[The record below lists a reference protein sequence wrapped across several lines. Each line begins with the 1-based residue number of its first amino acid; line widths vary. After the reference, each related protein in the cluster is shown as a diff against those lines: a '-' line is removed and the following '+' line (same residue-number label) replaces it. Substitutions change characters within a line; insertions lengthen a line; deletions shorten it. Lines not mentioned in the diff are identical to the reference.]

1 MTALMVQGVTKR
13 FLGVTALDDVHVDAR
28 PGEVLGLVGPNGA
41 GKTTLV
47 NVITG
52 HFGPDEGAVTLGE
65 QTLTG
70 APIERIARCGVA
82 RTYQHMRLLEG
93 YSVIDNVLAGRH
105 QAFKGRVFQ
114 LWRVRRREE
123 REQRAATREL
133 LDRLGLGDVA
143 DVSVSSLSYGR
154 RRRVEIARALAAQPS
169 VMLLDEPTAGMTP
182 AEAKEIGELI
192 RSTSREGLAVVLI
205 EHNVALV
212 SEVCDRIAVLDW
224 GKVIKLGTPDEV
236 WADAKV
242 RAAYLGGELL

>member
-1 MTALMVQGVTKR
+1 MSTLLVEGVTKR
-13 FLGVTALDDVHVDAR
+13 FLGVTALDDVRVDAR

-52 HFGPDEGAVTLGE
+52 HFPPDEGAVTLGE

-93 YSVIDNVLAGRH
+93 HSVMDNVLAGRH
-105 QAFKGRVFQ
+105 QAFRGRAFQ

-123 REQRAATREL
+123 RAQRAATREL
-133 LDRLGLGDVA
+133 LDRLGLGEVA
-143 DVSVSSLSYGR
+143 GESVSALSYGR
-154 RRRVEIARALAAQPS
+154 RRRVEIARAIAARPT
-169 VMLLDEPTAGMTP
+169 VLLLDEPTAGMTP
-182 AEAKEIGELI
+182 AEAHEIGELI
-192 RSTSREGLAVVLI
+192 RSTSRDGLAVLLI

-224 GKVIKLGTPDEV
+224 GRVIKLGTPETV
-236 WADAKV
+236 WADEKV

>member
-1 MTALMVQGVTKR
+1 MSTLMVEGVTKR
-13 FLGVTALDDVHVDAR
+13 FLGVTALEDVRMDAR

-52 HFGPDEGAVTLGE
+52 HFPPDEGAVTLDG

-70 APIERIARCGVA
+70 APIERIARRGVA

-93 YSVIDNVLAGRH
+93 HSVMDNVLAGRH
-105 QAFKGRVFQ
+105 QAFRGRPFQ

-123 REQRAATREL
+123 RAQRAATREL
-133 LDRLGLGDVA
+133 LERLGLGEVA
-143 DVSVSSLSYGR
+143 GESVSALSYGR
-154 RRRVEIARALAAQPS
+154 RRRVEIARAIAAQPT
-169 VMLLDEPTAGMTP
+169 VLLLDEPTAGMTP

-192 RSTSREGLAVVLI
+192 RSTSRDGLAVLLI

-224 GKVIKLGTPDEV
+224 GRVIKLGTPEVV
-236 WADAKV
+236 WADEKV